1 LMFSVKN
8 EIFILTVRRKIAIVQ
23 AKRVLQLFRCLI
35 KDKNF
40 V

>member
-1 LMFSVKN
+1 VKN
-8 EIFILTVRRKIAIVQ
+8 EIFILTVRRKIATVQ